1 MTHQTWKF
9 RKAIRPLFAD
19 PVWFRWSTHKIYC
32 TNLFSDPNE
41 YLPFAT
47 PMSSFCYAHVSLHDH
62 IQPRRDYPLYFTWPL
77 ACLVKW
83 NMLNKFPLILCLEV
97 SSRFSVSALS
107 VLSFSCV
114 YGIRLA
120 CALIMQ
126 AVHYLLQDDI
136 LLTHCLYVLKVQI
149 SSHKKTVHYL
159 FLTTKRNLKQ
169 QISLVYVLSAL
180 LQSNFLNVLWWK
192 LSIWMQSSNFTSEI
206 FFIIVFCSTD
216 YFC

>member
-1 MTHQTWKF
+1 
-9 RKAIRPLFAD
+9 
-19 PVWFRWSTHKIYC
+19 
-32 TNLFSDPNE
+32 
-41 YLPFAT
+41 
-47 PMSSFCYAHVSLHDH
+47 
-62 IQPRRDYPLYFTWPL
+62 
-77 ACLVKW
+77 
-83 NMLNKFPLILCLEV
+83 MLNKFPLILCLEV

-136 LLTHCLYVLKVQI
+136 LLMHCLYVLKVQI

-169 QISLVYVLSAL
+169 QISLVYVLSAFIAEQL
-180 LQSNFLNVLWWK
+180 FKCTLMKNVHMDAKQQFYL
-192 LSIWMQSSNFTSEI
+192 
-206 FFIIVFCSTD
+206 
-216 YFC
+216 